1 MANAERESKNV
12 MGRGRFLRFLGGAGF
27 AAVSGIPVIAHLEKF
42 LGSEG
47 QIDENLKA
55 ELEASGLVGF
65 AHNAASEREIFDM
78 FLKNKIQN
86 VEIDVDYH
94 QGYDSLYVAHDRKEV
109 DFLIW
114 KRPEERELEYVW
126 TDVVIKESLNPH
138 FDLKFSNKDGRAVS
152 LFNDVLERIPP
163 GFDVTLSSNDWP
175 LLITFLKNPRPHRT
189 LFTVQKSRQIPDI
202 QFLTENIAKNLNPDR
217 PIGVSLKEELATQE
231 VVKQLS
237 TTKLQVVVW
246 TVNNPRRALELAGWG
261 AWGITS
267 DETNLLKA
275 LNHK

>member
-1 MANAERESKNV
+1 MANAERESKIV
-12 MGRGRFLRFLGGAGF
+12 MGRGRFLGFLGGAGIT
-27 AAVSGIPVIAHLEKF
+27 AVSGVPVIAHLEKF

-47 QIDENLKA
+47 QIDEKLKA

-65 AHNAASEREIFDM
+65 AHNATSEREIFDL

-94 QGYDSLYVAHDRKEV
+94 QGYDSLYVAHNRKEV
-109 DFLIW
+109 DFLVW
-114 KRPEERELEYVW
+114 KKPEERELEYVW

-138 FDLKFSNKDGRAVS
+138 FDLKFSNHDNRAVS

-175 LLITFLKNPRPHRT
+175 LLISFIKNPRPHRT
-189 LFTVQKSRQIPDI
+189 LFTVQKLRQIPDI
-202 QFLTENIAKNLNPDR
+202 QFLTENIARNFNPDR
-217 PIGVSLKEELATQE
+217 PIGVSLKKDLAAQE
-231 VVKQLS
+231 IVEQLNADG
-237 TTKLQVVVW
+237 LQVVVW
-246 TVNNPRRALELAGWG
+246 TVNNPKEALQLAKWG

-267 DETNLLKA
+267 DETSLLKA
-275 LNHK
+275 LNRK